1 MARSAAPQPMGNNS
15 EPSIGDLVA
24 QAIGD
29 VTKLIKFEI
38 DLAKTELR
46 GDVRRVGLA
55 VVLTGMAAF
64 AGCLVMVL
72 LSFALV
78 YGLIRLGIV
87 PWAAFLIVSAFLI
100 LLAALAI
107 LIVYVRVR
115 GITGFDSAEAGLVPA
130 TFVAV
135 TVNVYGVPLVRP
147 VTVQFVVSPAAAH
160 VFPPGLAVTV

>member
-1 MARSAAPQPMGNNS
+1 MARSAASQPMGNNS
-15 EPSIGDLVA
+15 EPSVGDLVA
-24 QAIGD
+24 QAIRD
-29 VTKLIKFEI
+29 VTQLFKFEI

-46 GDVRRVGLA
+46 ADFRRVGLA

-115 GITGFDSAEAGLVPA
+115 GISGLRKTRESVQEDLALLRRDDEAATTPAVEAG
-130 TFVAV
+130 
-135 TVNVYGVPLVRP
+135 
-147 VTVQFVVSPAAAH
+147 
-160 VFPPGLAVTV
+160 